1 MRNRRCKEVEGLRPP
16 LAANNARQ
24 LAGKTSRFEEVLP
37 PLSKQRVLQLTL
49 AAAFNIKLHTHQRFP
64 PNSPLLQRSPGVSF
78 SSPALS
84 SSASRRSSL
93 DSPASLEHTTTLSG
107 CSVSA

>member
-1 MRNRRCKEVEGLRPP
+1 MYDGRREEIEGLCAP

-24 LAGKTSRFEEVLP
+24 LAGKTGRFEEALP
-37 PLSKQRVLQLTL
+37 PLAKQRIQQLTL
-49 AAAFNIKLHTHQRFP
+49 AATFDVKPDAHQRFP
-64 PNSPLLQRSPGVSF
+64 PNSPLLQSSPSVYF
-78 SSPALS
+78 SSHALS

-107 CSVSA
+107 